1 MKEECIVETYK
12 DAYEGQYDVY
22 EYRST
27 SVEVF
32 VYHDLLGAV
41 NLVGV
46 DIEVVIDDITT
57 RCDEYRCQDEYYKL
71 HIGKCR
77 FDMVYIENGQY
88 YAVAYDDLKQGY
100 ESDVVKS

>member
-1 MKEECIVETYK
+1 MNDRIFSITTAEQFERLAIELFRYQAEHCAVY
-12 DAYEGQYDVY
+12 AQYL
-22 EYRST
+22 
-27 SVEVF
+27 
-32 VYHDLLGAV
+32 H
-41 NLVGV
+41 LVGV